1 MIYRKKS
8 IKAKR
13 ANEKLHSDQNL
24 EILGKW
30 KKNPQK
36 LITVHLIFSSWYS
49 ANKFGVRAKRLSHD
63 FYAGLAKKKTQ
74 QSQWAP
80 LTREVRCLMPFNSSR
95 DSLLDAGHY
104 LWIR

>member
-63 FYAGLAKKKTQ
+63 FYAGLAKKKP
-74 QSQWAP
+74 SK
-80 LTREVRCLMPFNSSR
+80 VNV
-95 DSLLDAGHY
+95 LL
-104 LWIR
+104 

>member
-30 KKNPQK
+30 KKKPQK

-49 ANKFGVRAKRLSHD
+49 ANKFGDLVMI
-63 FYAGLAKKKTQ
+63 FMLA
-74 QSQWAP
+74 
-80 LTREVRCLMPFNSSR
+80 
-95 DSLLDAGHY
+95 
-104 LWIR
+104 